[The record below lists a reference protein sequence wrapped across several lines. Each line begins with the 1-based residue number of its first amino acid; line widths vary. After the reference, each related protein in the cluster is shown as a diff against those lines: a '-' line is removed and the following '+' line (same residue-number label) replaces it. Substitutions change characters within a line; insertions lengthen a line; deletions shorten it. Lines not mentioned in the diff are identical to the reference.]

1 MLTNEL
7 VALRTDFIKIPDEI
21 KGVKL
26 EDAKKQILMEGKP
39 LKLEGMISTKGT
51 EFLAMDDVFRNM
63 PDLKEEEEEWNRYGI
78 SGGDDSLAQGVTYD
92 EPSSE
97 MAITIVQRLQGA
109 ELFSLLENSIK
120 GASRKIAELL
130 DSTLSSETEAS
141 SSTLMNNDLSDFD
154 IV

>member
-1 MLTNEL
+1 MSVDMLTNEL

-92 EPSSE
+92 EPSS
-97 MAITIVQRLQGA
+97 VGA
-109 ELFSLLENSIK
+109 LFQNGK
-120 GASRKIAELL
+120 FGASPKGNGDYDSSKIAGCRIIQP
-130 DSTLSSETEAS
+130 AGKFHQRCFPK
-141 SSTLMNNDLSDFD
+141 NCRAFG
-154 IV
+154 